1 MRRAA
6 LFVLAIPLSALA
18 ADDFFENQVR
28 PLLASRCYACH
39 AQTASGG
46 LRLDSRDGL
55 MKGGHRGVAVRAGD
69 AEGSLLMQALR
80 GTGGLKAMPPGVPL
94 AATEIAIFEP
104 SRPMTITKSLSFTGC
119 CSNGIPLRRTR
130 GFLAKGT
137 WSEYAQVLLSSNEFA
152 FID

>member
-28 PLLASRCYACH
+28 SLLASRCYACH

-55 MKGGHRGVAVRAGD
+55 MKGGHRGAAVKSGD

-80 GTGGLKAMPPGVPL
+80 GASGLKAMPPGAPL
-94 AATEIAIFEP
+94 AATEIAIFERWIREGAVFP
-104 SRPMTITKSLSFTGC
+104 ALVPNALVPNARGKTLWSLQ
-119 CSNGIPLRRTR
+119 PLPAP
-130 GFLAKGT
+130 AKF
-137 WSEYAQVLLSSNEFA
+137 Q
-152 FID
+152 